1 MEWVIRSA
9 DNVFVRDKGNN
20 PVLSGESAVEVSRV
34 PNIRTERYDAGS
46 PGGIRA
52 ATSQELADFDAAQRD
67 AEANGAAWRR
77 LDYAV
82 RAIVQLDLEE
92 RQKLVTKDGQTLRT
106 MNECLLRIR
115 AIYRALLDA

>member
-1 MEWVIRSA
+1 MDWVIRSA
-9 DNVFVRDKGNN
+9 DSVFVRDKGSN
-20 PVLSGESAVEVSRV
+20 PVGAGESAVEVSRV
-34 PNIRTERYDAGS
+34 PSVRTERYDAGA

-52 ATSQELADFDAAQRD
+52 ATVQEIADFDAAQRD

-92 RQKLVTKDGQTLRT
+92 RQKLALQPGQTLRT
-106 MNECLLRIR
+106 MNECLGRIR